1 MRIDIH
7 AHFIPRNCFDVVDNK
22 GKHYGPAIVVNEK
35 GEEETVLGGH
45 SYGGS
50 HNFGP
55 ITKQLW
61 DPETRIRDMDA
72 TGIDMQILS
81 VVPSLA
87 YYKFD
92 AEDCLWFSQRLNE
105 GILQVVKEYP
115 RRFLGMATVPL
126 QEPSMAL
133 KELDRAVNHLGL
145 SGVQILTNING
156 RDLDDPE
163 LMPFYQEVEKLD
175 VPIFIHPLGV
185 AGAERMKKYYLANLI
200 GNPLDTT
207 LAAAHIIFGGVLEKF
222 PGLKFCLA
230 HGGGNLP
237 YIRGRLEHGYEVRPE
252 CKVAIQQ
259 PPSHYLPLLYF
270 ETITHFLPALEY
282 LITSVG
288 ADKIMLGTDYP
299 HDMADSHPVS
309 TVQSLEGISDEDKQR
324 ILGDNAARL
333 FKL

>member
-1 MRIDIH
+1 
-7 AHFIPRNCFDVVDNK
+7 
-22 GKHYGPAIVVNEK
+22 
-35 GEEETVLGGH
+35 
-45 SYGGS
+45 
-50 HNFGP
+50 
-55 ITKQLW
+55 
-61 DPETRIRDMDA
+61 
-72 TGIDMQILS
+72 
-81 VVPSLA
+81 
-87 YYKFD
+87 
-92 AEDCLWFSQRLNE
+92 
-105 GILQVVKEYP
+105 
-115 RRFLGMATVPL
+115 MA
-126 QEPSMAL
+126 M
-133 KELDRAVNHLGL
+133 KELDRAVNELGL

-163 LMPFYQEVEKLD
+163 LMPFYEEVEKLD
-175 VPIFIHPLGV
+175 VPVFIHPLGV

-259 PPSHYLPLLYF
+259 PPSHYLPLMYF
-270 ETITHFLPALEY
+270 ETITHFLPALDY

-288 ADKIMLGTDYP
+288 ADKVMLGTDYP
-299 HDMADSHPVS
+299 HDMADSQPVV
-309 TVQSLEGISDEDKQR
+309 TVQSLDGISDEDKER

-333 FKL
+333 FKLYLRR